1 MTIMLIN
8 IKEPLLWPSSLLN
21 SLHTVLSLTE
31 VFTYCNYRISFT
43 LRLYSSLIGLSFNP
57 TGRFKVGWWHLTQVQ
72 YHSISG
78 LLISYIP
85 FLLSKF
91 WNCPATAQGSS
102 LSYRFSLSP
111 SIFFSYSASSFFYF
125 CVAVDTVGNI
135 FLLINSFLA
144 FIEPVLFLVF
154 SLLSRP
160 FFFFSLFDKLLWP
173 VFSLFSLCRWQHP
186 YVLTTLPVLL
196 QENLGL
202 KIKWSIYFLWVHVHQ
217 ERDFLPFKILS
228 FSLIIKT

>member
-1 MTIMLIN
+1 MLIN

-21 SLHTVLSLTE
+21 SLHIVLSLTE
-31 VFTYCNYRISFT
+31 VFTYCNYRVSFT

-57 TGRFKVGWWHLTQVQ
+57 TGRFKIGWWHLIQVQ
-72 YHSISG
+72 YRSISG

-154 SLLSRP
+154 SLLGRP
-160 FFFFSLFDKLLWP
+160 FFFL
-173 VFSLFSLCRWQHP
+173 VFLISFFGLFSVSSHSAGDSTRTCSLP
-186 YVLTTLPVLL
+186 YQFCYRKTWDLRLNDPSTFSEFMFIKRETFCLL
-196 QENLGL
+196 KYYPL
-202 KIKWSIYFLWVHVHQ
+202 V
-217 ERDFLPFKILS
+217 
-228 FSLIIKT
+228 